1 MTHAERQHRFRIIVA
16 FALVY
21 LFWGSTYLAIRIGV
35 EHLGPAVLTG
45 VRFTI
50 AGTLMLAACAATGR
64 RIAIDRVTA
73 LRLLC
78 VGFLLLTA
86 GNMTLSWAEQ
96 WVPSGLAA
104 LIVAIIP
111 LWFLVVETYL
121 FRGDRVSRRGL
132 AGLAL
137 GLIGVAILLW
147 PEVRQAS
154 SALGRKE
161 LIGALSLLLCAF
173 AWAVGS
179 VLSRRWQLPIDAF
192 SATAWEMTFAG
203 AINLGIAFATGQMGR
218 AQWTLRGIGA
228 LSYLIVAGSWIGF
241 SAYIWLL
248 DHVPT
253 AKVATYAYVNPVVAV
268 FLGWLIL
275 HERVDAYIFAGTV
288 VIVASVALVTRAK
301 VHTREAELSKSTTD
315 SRGFSEMESEA
326 R

>member
-1 MTHAERQHRFRIIVA
+1 MTHAERRHRFRIIVA

-21 LFWGSTYLAIRIGV
+21 LFWGSTYFAIRIGV

-50 AGTLMLAACAATGR
+50 AGVLMLAACAITGR
-64 RIAIDRVTA
+64 RVRIDRGTA
-73 LRLLC
+73 LRLGTI
-78 VGFLLLTA
+78 GFLLLTA

-104 LIVAIIP
+104 LIVAIVP
-111 LWFLVVETYL
+111 LWFLVVETYI

-132 AGLAL
+132 AGLGL

-147 PEVRQAS
+147 PEVREAG

-161 LIGALSLLLCAF
+161 LMGALGLLACAF

-179 VLSRRWQLPIDAF
+179 VLSRRWQMPVDAF

-203 AINLGIAFATGQMGR
+203 AINLSIAFATGQMAR
-218 AQWTLRGIGA
+218 AQWTARGLGA
-228 LSYLIVAGSWIGF
+228 LGYLIVAGSWIGF

-275 HERVDAYIFAGTV
+275 HEKVDRFILAGSAIV
-288 VIVASVALVTRAK
+288 V
-301 VHTREAELSKSTTD
+301 LS
-315 SRGFSEMESEA
+315 
-326 R
+326 